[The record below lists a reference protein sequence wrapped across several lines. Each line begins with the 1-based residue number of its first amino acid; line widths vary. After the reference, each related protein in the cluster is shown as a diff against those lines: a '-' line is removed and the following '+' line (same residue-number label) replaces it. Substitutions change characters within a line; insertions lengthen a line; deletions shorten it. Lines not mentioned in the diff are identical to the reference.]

1 MVYYLRKLQIIMDR
15 IDSSSI
21 VPKYHQLKE
30 ILKEKIVS
38 GDWKPGEKIPAEKE
52 IVKNCD
58 CSLITVNKAV
68 SKLVEEG
75 YVFRERGRGT
85 FVSPKQLWDKAEQP
99 IILKLI
105 GMVVPDVTNEFGRT
119 IVRGVEDY
127 LHSRGYSLILGNHDQ
142 NIEKAQNYISLLLK
156 KHIDGVIFSPVLGE
170 DYEEKNARILKKVNH
185 QDTPFVLIDKY
196 LRNTD
201 CSYVASDNIESSYK
215 MTEGLIKSGHKK
227 IAVLTG
233 LACTSFEDRLIGYKE
248 ALKKYSIPFDHEIIL
263 EYDARR
269 IDAGEI
275 DQIASFLSQNR
286 SFSAIF
292 AFNSTLAKGIVMA
305 LEKLGRKVSGD
316 LRIVSY
322 DNHILPHSAETT
334 FTRLNQPEYKMGEK
348 AAELLLQM
356 IEKGIRK
363 PEKIILK
370 SELLPG
376 KMDNI
381 NITTA

>member
-1 MVYYLRKLQIIMDR
+1 MDI
-15 IDSSSI
+15 IDSSSVI
-21 VPKYHQLKE
+21 PKYYQLKE
-30 ILKEKIVS
+30 LLKEKIIS
-38 GDWKPGEKIPAEKE
+38 GYWKPGEKIPAEKE

-68 SKLVEEG
+68 GKLVEEG

-85 FVSPKQLWDKAEQP
+85 FVSPKQLWGNLEQP
-99 IILKLI
+99 IVLKLI

-127 LHSRGYSLILGNHDQ
+127 LHTRGYSLIIGNHDQ
-142 NIEKAQNYISLLLK
+142 DIDKAQNYISLLLK
-156 KHIDGVIFSPVLGE
+156 KNIDGVIFSPVLGE
-170 DYEEKNARILKKVNH
+170 NYEEKNARILKRLNH
-185 QDTPFVLIDKY
+185 QDIPVVLIDKY
-196 LRNTD
+196 LRSMD
-201 CSYVASDNIESSYK
+201 CCYVVSDNIESSFK
-215 MTEGLIKSGHKK
+215 MTEALIKEGNKK
-227 IAVLTG
+227 IAILRG
-233 LACTSFEDRLIGYKE
+233 LDCTSFEDRLIGYKE
-248 ALKKYSIPFDHEIIL
+248 ALKKYSIPFDPEIIL

-275 DQIASFLSQNR
+275 DQIANFLSENK
-286 SFSAIF
+286 SFSAIY

-322 DNHILPHSAETT
+322 DNHILPHSAETA

-381 NITTA
+381 NITTT